1 MTAFMFTTYH
11 RSRIDYDYEYRFAE
25 YDYEMQVHQ

>member
-11 RSRIDYDYEYRFAE
+11 RSRIDYEYRFAE
-25 YDYEMQVHQ
+25 YDYGTQVHQ